1 MLLSSFH
8 MTSIYANIYIQW
20 KVHFNDN
27 KLEKSFIF
35 LLGWLTPAISQTLS
49 SAQEKFNPSGQN
61 SSVSFEFPVDWYSL
75 FLCINMYMC
84 LFISKYPEHNRYVW
98 YVCCAV
104 LSHFSH
110 VWLCHPMDCSPSC
123 SFVHGFSRQ
132 EYWSGLPCPPPGHLS
147 HPGIKPSSRALAGRF
162 FTSSTT
168 WEVPSMV

>member
-8 MTSIYANIYIQW
+8 MTSIYVNIYIQW

-27 KLEKSFIF
+27 KLEKSFFIF

-49 SAQEKFNPSGQN
+49 RAQEKFNPSGQN
-61 SSVSFEFPVDWYSL
+61 SSVSFEFPMDWYSL

-84 LFISKYPEHNRYVW
+84 LFISKYPELIDMYGM
-98 YVCCAV
+98 CAV
-104 LSHFSH
+104 LSHFSR
-110 VWLCHPMDCSPSC
+110 VWLCHPMDCSPPC

-132 EYWSGLPCPPPGHLS
+132 ECWSGLPCPPPGDLS
-147 HPGIKPSSRALAGRF
+147 HPGIKPSSRALAGRL